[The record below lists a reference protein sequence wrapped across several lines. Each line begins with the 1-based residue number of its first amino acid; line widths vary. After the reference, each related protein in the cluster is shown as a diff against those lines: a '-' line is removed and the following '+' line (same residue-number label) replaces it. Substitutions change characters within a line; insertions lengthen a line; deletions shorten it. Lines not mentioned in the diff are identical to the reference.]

1 MQKPRFVHRALGI
14 LFLIC
19 GRVKPYFEE
28 GLRPTGNHSIPCL
41 GMHREHIAVFPKIH
55 QTRFPMYM
63 FNITIISYYVVT
75 PMKICSLVVEGDL
88 APPTEGSHDSHVIK
102 QEEEEEEDEGW
113 CARLS
118 LIPSALSFL
127 HTTQVRSTRMRRRW
141 RREVGKERGRKK
153 ES

>member
-1 MQKPRFVHRALGI
+1 MVVSSHILRRASDPLEAI
-14 LFLIC
+14 LYL
-19 GRVKPYFEE
+19 
-28 GLRPTGNHSIPCL
+28 L
-41 GMHREHIAVFPKIH
+41 GMHREHTAAFPKIH

-63 FNITIISYYVVT
+63 FNMTIISYCVVT

-102 QEEEEEEDEGW
+102 QEEEEEEEDEGW

-127 HTTQVRSTRMRRRW
+127 HTTQVRSTRMRKRW
-141 RREVGKERGRKK
+141 RREVEKERGRKK

>member
-1 MQKPRFVHRALGI
+1 
-14 LFLIC
+14 
-19 GRVKPYFEE
+19 
-28 GLRPTGNHSIPCL
+28 
-41 GMHREHIAVFPKIH
+41 MHREHIAVFPKIQ
-55 QTRFPMYM
+55 QTRFPVYM

-102 QEEEEEEDEGW
+102 QEEEEEEEDEGW
-113 CARLS
+113 CARLN
-118 LIPSALSFL
+118 LIPFCITLST

-141 RREVGKERGRKK
+141 RREVGKERARKK